1 MRYDVVILRR
11 AERELNAAADQI
23 ARQAP
28 EAADRWF
35 NGFIE
40 ALLTLEKNPERCSL
54 APEGSLF
61 PCVVRQLFYRT
72 KSRYPT
78 RALFTIAGREVRILM
93 IRRPGQDLVGER
105 ELP

>member
-1 MRYDVVILRR
+1 MKYDVVILSR
-11 AERELNAAADQI
+11 AERELKAAADQI

-28 EAADRWF
+28 DAADRWF
-35 NGFIE
+35 NGFVE
-40 ALLTLEKNPERCSL
+40 ALLSLEKNPGRCSL
-54 APEGSLF
+54 APEGSRF
-61 PCVVRQLFYRT
+61 SCEVRQFFYRT

-93 IRRPGQDLVGER
+93 IRRPGQDLVDEG